1 MYNEESGFKTI
12 SQRDDGV
19 QQVRCSLPAAAGFNG
34 PFLLKLSGRAGGR
47 IQCTRVT
54 ICMLFETVDE
64 TDTCRD
70 LASMQSSRVV
80 QDVDVAMYRA
90 SADAAAVRK
99 LIFQR
104 VASVHVANLKR
115 WDLDS
120 EPHRPQVDSSTGR
133 FAEFQDETHARALD
147 MEEHDTDND
156 NKLDFS
162 EFCSLVRSREEGN
175 PTDAELRAR
184 FNELDADGSG
194 KVDMNEYIRFTLHE
208 ALCRSSVRVIDLFR
222 RWDED
227 GSGSIDRFEFRRA
240 IRALGFDY
248 MSDDSAIDAIFDE
261 FDKDRSGSLD
271 YKELAHHLARFEK
284 GGMDKGAMNP
294 GVANRRFALRT
305 VRKRVLR

>member
-1 MYNEESGFKTI
+1 MLQLIWKTVVEILKNE
-12 SQRDDGV
+12 
-19 QQVRCSLPAAAGFNG
+19 
-34 PFLLKLSGRAGGR
+34 
-47 IQCTRVT
+47 
-54 ICMLFETVDE
+54 VDE
-64 TDTCRD
+64 
-70 LASMQSSRVV
+70 
-80 QDVDVAMYRA
+80 AMHRA

-99 LIFQR
+99 MIFQR
-104 VASVHVANLKR
+104 VASVHVARLKR

-120 EPHRPQVDSSTGR
+120 EPHRPQGDSSTGR
-133 FAEFQDETHARALD
+133 FAEFQDETQARALD

-162 EFCSLVRSREEGN
+162 EFCSLVRSREEGH

-271 YKELAHHLARFEK
+271 YKELAHHLAKFEK

-294 GVANRRFALRT
+294 GVANRRFALRR
-305 VRKRVLR
+305 VRKRAPR